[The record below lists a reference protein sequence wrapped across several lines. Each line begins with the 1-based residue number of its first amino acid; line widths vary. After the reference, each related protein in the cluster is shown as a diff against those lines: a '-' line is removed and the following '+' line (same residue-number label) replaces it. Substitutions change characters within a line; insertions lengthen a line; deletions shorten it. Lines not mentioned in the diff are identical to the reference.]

1 MATAPTGEPPWRL
14 LAPTSPQPF
23 YPYDLRHG
31 GSKWTGHTVT
41 YPRWSY
47 GALLPQREM
56 ALPNGEKFTTSLSK
70 IPPPR
75 GIKSSQCFGGLPQP
89 FANSPVQR
97 LAVAWPRRGN
107 ANLAAQFLP
116 ASSRW
121 MVIVLKVKRRG
132 RKERAQVHSCLYG
145 CKGGWRATTAPRQW
159 RCRPSEHGS
168 QLGKG
173 DWHVWPVRQWH
184 RASGWK
190 PSPMSQ
196 YVAAVDGPVR
206 ASGYGR
212 VGLGRDRC
220 FGPNGTFILFFL
232 SFFSFF
238 PPIFWIYFFSFLN
251 FNLDFK
257 YCGGFH
263 TQVKGRN

>member
-1 MATAPTGEPPWRL
+1 MGAQNEQVTRLLTHGGATAHSYHKEKWHCPTARN
-14 LAPTSPQPF
+14 S
-23 YPYDLRHG
+23 RHLC
-31 GSKWTGHTVT
+31 
-41 YPRWSY
+41 PR
-47 GALLPQREM
+47 
-56 ALPNGEKFTTSLSK
+56 F
-70 IPPPR
+70 PPPR

-232 SFFSFF
+232 SFFFF
-238 PPIFWIYFFSFLN
+238 LSSYFLN
-251 FNLDFK
+251 LFLLIFEL
-257 YCGGFH
+257 
-263 TQVKGRN
+263 